1 MTQKGIVIRHA
12 DGNDLDWL
20 TDIMTL
26 AFAPFCSA
34 NQRIHASDILSN
46 QLVGSSRRI
55 GTFVTHQHVLVAVV
69 DGHNAGVIQI
79 FEEKHSIIKIGL
91 LIVAEF
97 YRGKGVT
104 TALLGHVEHYA
115 AENKIRQLYCN
126 VPSPS
131 VDELG
136 WLYKK
141 GFRLTGISKDSPAK
155 GINEYLLYK
164 QLIVNTDAD
173 EQSVVKVV
181 PFAMDKH
188 GSQAMTLIFN
198 EMSGTFD
205 SVNPYWVN
213 NLLNGKLH
221 DDSTDD
227 EDVNHI
233 IFVSMVDGRV
243 TGLVGATLPKS
254 GPIMLIPLVAEDIV
268 SFEALLIFA
277 QDSLIVYSHKLY
289 VHLSPSVDQII
300 CLQRHG
306 WVVEGLLAGVYS
318 PTSIVQ
324 QWAFQAKQP
333 VTRTMRIGC
342 AYYDAIVAGTK
353 TIEVRLARSE
363 YKHYKVDE
371 LIQFEVTSKPP
382 VLVRIKAIRLYND
395 LQSAVNYEVWSKIIP
410 EVNTRV
416 EALRELRKMMPD
428 SEGAGFY
435 VFEFEVVKP

>member
-1 MTQKGIVIRHA
+1 MTQSSGIVIRHA
-12 DGNDLDWL
+12 NGNDLDWL
-20 TDIMTL
+20 ADIMTL

-55 GTFVTHQHVLVAVV
+55 GTFVAHQHVLVAVV

-104 TALLGHVEHYA
+104 TALFGHVEHYA

-141 GFRLTGISKDSPAK
+141 GFRLTVISKDSPAK

-164 QLIVNTDAD
+164 QLAVNTKVDA
-173 EQSVVKVV
+173 QNVKVV
-181 PFAMDKH
+181 PFVMDKH

-227 EDVNHI
+227 EDVSHI
-233 IFVSMVDGRV
+233 IFVSIVDGRV
-243 TGLVGATLPKS
+243 TGLFGATLPKS

-277 QDSLIVYSHKLY
+277 QDSVVVYSHKLY
-289 VHLSPSVDQII
+289 VHLSPNVDQLI

-306 WVVEGLLAGVYS
+306 WTVEGLLAGVYS
-318 PTSIVQ
+318 PTSIIQ
-324 QWAFQAKQP
+324 QWSYQVKQSV
-333 VTRTMRIGC
+333 VTRTMRIGRV
-342 AYYDAIVAGTK
+342 YYDAIVAGTK
-353 TIEVRLARSE
+353 TIEVRIVCSE
-363 YKHYKVDE
+363 IKHYKVDE
-371 LIQFEVTSKPP
+371 LIQFEVTSQPP
-382 VLVRIKAIRLYND
+382 VLVRINAIRPYTD
-395 LQSAVNYEVWSKIIP
+395 LKKVIATEKWQQIIP
-410 EVNTRV
+410 AATSQ
-416 EALRELRKMMPD
+416 EAALSELCILIPD
-428 SEGAGFY
+428 SGNAVEICAI
-435 VFEFEVVKP
+435 EFEKV

>member
-12 DGNDLDWL
+12 NGNDLEWL
-20 TDIMTL
+20 ADIMTL

-34 NQRIHASDILSN
+34 NQRVHASAILSN

-55 GTFVTHQHVLVAVV
+55 GTFVAHQHVLVAVV

-115 AENKIRQLYCN
+115 AENKIRQLCCN

-141 GFRLTGISKDSPAK
+141 GFRLTVISKDSPAK

-164 QLIVNTDAD
+164 QLTVNTKVDA
-173 EQSVVKVV
+173 QNVKVV
-181 PFAMDKH
+181 PFVMDKH

-205 SVNPYWVN
+205 SVNPYWIN

-221 DDSTDD
+221 ADSTDD
-227 EDVNHI
+227 EDVSHI
-233 IFVSMVDGRV
+233 IFVSIVDGRV
-243 TGLVGATLPKS
+243 TGLFGATLPKS

-268 SFEALLIFA
+268 SFEALLVFA

-289 VHLSPSVDQII
+289 VHLSPNVDQLI

-306 WVVEGLLAGVYS
+306 WTVEGLLAGVYS

-324 QWAFQAKQP
+324 QWAYQAKQP
-333 VTRTMRIGC
+333 VVIKTMRIGRV
-342 AYYDAIVAGTK
+342 YYDAIVAGTK
-353 TIEVRLARSE
+353 TIEVRIVCSE
-363 YKHYKVDE
+363 IKNYKVDE

-382 VLVRIKAIRLYND
+382 VLGRIKDIRIYQD
-395 LQSAVNYEVWSKIIP
+395 LQSVVNYEAWTKIIP

-416 EALRELRKMMPD
+416 EALRELRRMMPD
-428 SEGAGFY
+428 SERQVEYY
-435 VFEFEVVKP
+435 VIEFEVK